1 MWSYNFWADLY
12 IVLGT
17 TIASIFSYFILIISD
32 ELITSVAVGLHHT
45 VFGTKSGIVYCCGDS
60 SQGQCGTLEQA
71 HYNTPICVATFS
83 SPVKKVSVYELLI
96 YLRLLTFKM
105 SKERNAS
112 LHT

>member
-1 MWSYNFWADLY
+1 MSYNFWSDLD

-17 TIASIFSYFILIISD
+17 TTGISSILSSFLLIISD

-45 VFGTKSGIVYCCGDS
+45 VFGTKSGKVYCCGDS

-83 SPVKKVSVYELLI
+83 SPVKKVSFFVRYSNI
-96 YLRLLTFKM
+96 HNF
-105 SKERNAS
+105 
-112 LHT
+112 LHLK